1 MGESLSK
8 LCDPIYVEV
17 RGKKIEINEDVVR
30 ILNNYVKMEYSLEKL
45 AQDLGL
51 ESWEEAYEFI
61 KAVPAWIL
69 WISPTIY
76 SLEKQR
82 CRTKGSDTQPG
93 PS

>member
-1 MGESLSK
+1 LAP

-17 RGKKIEINEDVVR
+17 RGKKVEISEDVVR
-30 ILNNYVKMEYSLEKL
+30 ILNNYAKMEYSLEKL

-69 WISPTIY
+69 WISPTLY
-76 SLEKQR
+76 MLEKKR
-82 CRTKGSDTQPG
+82 CQASGGASG
-93 PS
+93 A